1 MKYDEVKQDLFTV
14 SEDYCLAHCISS
26 DYALSAGIAK
36 EFNKKYDM
44 SFKLNHNYPI
54 TDANISKALLVD
66 NVFNLVT
73 KQRYF
78 HKPTYISL
86 LDSLVDMREQCE
98 KLNIKKLAMP
108 KIASGLDKLD
118 WEQVK
123 VIIEDV
129 FKDTDIEILVCYL

>member
-1 MKYDEVKQDLFTV
+1 MKYDEVKQDLFAV
-14 SEDYCLAHCISS
+14 SEDYYLAHCISN
-26 DYALSAGIAK
+26 DYALGTGIAK
-36 EFNKKYDM
+36 EFDEKYDM
-44 SFKLNHNYPI
+44 SFKLNHTYPI
-54 TDANISKALLVD
+54 TEVNINKALLVG

-108 KIASGLDKLD
+108 KNTFGLDRLD

-129 FKDTDIEILVCYL
+129 FKDMDIEILVCYL